1 MTDNIST
8 TDVIAKC
15 KTGIMF
21 FISSSDQDAVLAGIH
36 PAVGLSEQLF
46 STEKSRKAY
55 FCYS

>member
-36 PAVGLSEQLF
+36 PNNFL
-46 STEKSRKAY
+46 Y
-55 FCYS
+55 